1 LMQSKTNM
9 KPCSSSRSF
18 SILVVAILAAAAL
31 AGCKGGSADAAVAVK
46 EDPPVSVQTEGV
58 QVIEV
63 PRTLRLTGTLRGDR
77 ETDLAANA
85 NGRVTATSVERGEQ
99 IKPGQVLAKLDTRAA
114 ALSAADARA
123 QVDSAKA
130 QAGLARVECDRYEQ
144 LKAKGA
150 ISDLEYQQK
159 IGQCQTLPLN
169 VQAASARAALAAQ
182 NVGDGIIRAPFAGVV
197 TERFVE
203 VGQFVRQDSRVV
215 TIVSVDPLRLQIAVP
230 EAQVA
235 AVKEGAD
242 VTFSVAA
249 YSGRRFSGK
258 VRFVSGALRA
268 TTRDLVAEAIVPNPE
283 RLLLPGMFADV
294 ELTVGS
300 ERLPSVPA
308 RALTELDDQAR
319 LFMVVDGRLEER
331 VVALGPK
338 LGERTAIRRGVKDGE
353 QVVVSERTGL
363 GNGRRVSAR

>member
-1 LMQSKTNM
+1 MQSKTNM
-9 KPCSSSRSF
+9 RAYFRSRPAFVLS
-18 SILVVAILAAAAL
+18 LALATTAAL
-31 AGCKGGSADAAVAVK
+31 AGCKRASADAAGAAK
-46 EDPPVSVQTEGV
+46 EEPPVSVQTEPA
-58 QVIEV
+58 QLLEV

-123 QVDSAKA
+123 QVNSIKA
-130 QAGLARVECDRYEQ
+130 QAGQAQVECDRYEQ

-182 NVGDGIIRAPFAGVV
+182 NVGDGVIRAPFAGVV

-215 TIVSVDPLRLQIAVP
+215 TIVSVDPLRLQITVP

-242 VTFSVAA
+242 VSFSVAA
-249 YSGRRFSGK
+249 YAGRRFTGK
-258 VRFVSGALRA
+258 VRFVSGALRS
-268 TTRDLVAEAIVPNPE
+268 TTRDLVAEAIVPNAE

-300 ERLPSVPA
+300 ERLPSVPTS
-308 RALTELDDQAR
+308 ALTEQDDQTR
-319 LFMVVDGRLEER
+319 VFVVVNGQLEER
-331 VVALGPK
+331 IVALGPK
-338 LGERTAIRRGVKDGE
+338 VGERVSITRGVKEAD
-353 QVVVSERTGL
+353 QVVVSERAGL
-363 GNGRRVSAR
+363 GNGRKVAAR

>member
-1 LMQSKTNM
+1 M
-9 KPCSSSRSF
+9 KARFRSLSRLS
-18 SILVVAILAAAAL
+18 VALLLAGAAALGGCKGSAEATAAAA
-31 AGCKGGSADAAVAVK
+31 AVK
-46 EDPPVSVQTEGV
+46 EEPPVSVQTEPAR
-58 QVIEV
+58 VIEV

-85 NGRVTATSVERGEQ
+85 NGRVLATSVERGEQ

-123 QVDSAKA
+123 QVDSIKA
-130 QAGLARVECDRYEQ
+130 QAGLARIECDRYQQ

-159 IGQCQTLPLN
+159 IGQCETLPLN

-197 TERFVE
+197 TERYVE

-235 AVKEGAD
+235 NVKEGAE
-242 VTFSVAA
+242 VSFRVAA
-249 YSGRRFSGK
+249 YGDQRFTGK

-268 TTRDLVAEAIVPNPE
+268 TTRDLVAEAIVPNAE
-283 RLLLPGMFADV
+283 HLLLPGMFADV

-300 ERLPSVPA
+300 ERLPSVPVA
-308 RALTELDDQAR
+308 ALSERDEQSR
-319 LFMVVDGRLEER
+319 LFVVVDGRLEER
-331 VVALGPK
+331 IVALGPK
-338 LGERTAIRRGVKDGE
+338 VGDRASVTRGVKDGE
-353 QVVVSERTGL
+353 RVVVSDRTGL
-363 GNGRRVSAR
+363 GNGRKVR

>member
-1 LMQSKTNM
+1 M
-9 KPCSSSRSF
+9 KARLRSCCSSLAAL
-18 SILVVAILAAAAL
+18 LVGAALLGACKGSAEATAAAA
-31 AGCKGGSADAAVAVK
+31 AAK
-46 EDPPVSVQTEGV
+46 EESPVNVQTEAART
-58 QVIEV
+58 IEV

-85 NGRVTATSVERGEQ
+85 NGRVLATSVERGEQ

-123 QVDSAKA
+123 QVDSIKA
-130 QAGLARVECDRYEQ
+130 QAGLARIECERYQQ

-159 IGQCQTLPLN
+159 IGQCETLPLN

-197 TERFVE
+197 TERFIE

-235 AVKEGAD
+235 SVKEGAE
-242 VTFSVAA
+242 VSFRVAA
-249 YSGRRFSGK
+249 YADRRFKGM

-268 TTRDLVAEAIVPNPE
+268 TTRDLVAEAIVPNGE
-283 RLLLPGMFADV
+283 HLLMPGMFADV

-308 RALTELDDQAR
+308 SALTERDDQSR
-319 LFMVVDGRLEER
+319 LFVVVDGRLEER
-331 VVALGPK
+331 VVAVGPK
-338 LGERTAIRRGVKDGE
+338 VADRVSITRGVKDGE
-353 QVVVSERTGL
+353 QVVVSDRTGL

>member
-1 LMQSKTNM
+1 M
-9 KPCSSSRSF
+9 KA
-18 SILVVAILAAAAL
+18 VAIFNSSWHVLLITLSSAW
-31 AGCKGGSADAAVAVK
+31 GCKGQAAEASTGPVEKPAV
-46 EDPPVSVQTEGV
+46 VVQTEPV
-58 QVIEV
+58 LRIDV

-85 NGRVTATSVERGEQ
+85 NGRVLATSVERGEQ
-99 IKPGQVLAKLDTRAA
+99 VKPGQVLAKLDTRAA
-114 ALSAADARA
+114 SLSAAEARA
-123 QVDSAKA
+123 QVDSSRA
-130 QAGLARVECDRYEQ
+130 QEEQARLECDRYEQ

-150 ISDLEYQQK
+150 ITDIEYQQK
-159 IGQCQTLPLN
+159 ITQCRMLPLN

-182 NVGDGIIRAPFAGVV
+182 NVGDGLIRAPFAGVV

-203 VGQFVRQDSRVV
+203 VGQYLRQDSRVV
-215 TIVSVDPLRLQIAVP
+215 TIVSADPLRLQITVP

-242 VTFSVAA
+242 VSFSVAA
-249 YSGRRFSGK
+249 YPERRFGGK

-268 TTRDLVAEAIVPNPE
+268 STRDLVAEAVVPNPE

-294 ELTVGS
+294 ELVVGT

-308 RALTELDDQAR
+308 RAVVEQDDQAR
-319 LFMVVDGRLEER
+319 LFAVVAGRLEER

-338 LGERTAIRRGVKDGE
+338 LGDRVSIRRGVRE
-353 QVVVSERTGL
+353 QEPVVVSGL
-363 GNGRRVSAR
+363 SGLSNGQRVR

>member
-1 LMQSKTNM
+1 MTIM
-9 KPCSSSRSF
+9 KARVSSRVTAF
-18 SILVVAILAAAAL
+18 FCLALATASSL
-31 AGCKGGSADAAVAVK
+31 AGCKGSADAGLAAAK
-46 EDPPVSVQTEGV
+46 EDPAVSVQTEAA
-58 QVIEV
+58 QSMEV
-63 PRTLRLTGTLRGDR
+63 PVTLRLTGTLRGDR

-85 NGRVTATSVERGEQ
+85 SGRVLATSVERGEQ

-123 QVDSAKA
+123 QADSAKA
-130 QAGLARVECDRYEQ
+130 QAGLARVECERYEQ

-159 IGQCQTLPLN
+159 IGQCETLPLN

-197 TERFVE
+197 TERFIE

-230 EAQVA
+230 ESQVA
-235 AVKEGAD
+235 SVKEGAD

-249 YSGRRFSGK
+249 FPGRRFTGK

-268 TTRDLVAEAIVPNPE
+268 TTRDLVAEAIVANPE

-300 ERLPSVPA
+300 ERLPSVPVTA
-308 RALTELDDQAR
+308 VSELDDQAR
-319 LFMVVDGRLEER
+319 VFVVVDGRLEER
-331 VVALGPK
+331 IVALGPK
-338 LGERTAIRRGVKDGE
+338 LGERASITRGVKAGE
-353 QVVVSERTGL
+353 QVVVSDHTGL
-363 GNGRRVSAR
+363 GNGRRVSVR

>member
-1 LMQSKTNM
+1 M
-9 KPCSSSRSF
+9 KARLDSRSSF
-18 SILVVAILAAAAL
+18 SLAALLVGVAVLGACKGSAEATAAAA
-31 AGCKGGSADAAVAVK
+31 AAK
-46 EDPPVSVQTEGV
+46 EEPPVSVQTEAARS
-58 QVIEV
+58 IEV

-85 NGRVTATSVERGEQ
+85 NGRVLATSVERGEQ

-123 QVDSAKA
+123 QVDSIKA
-130 QAGLARVECDRYEQ
+130 QAGLARIECERYEQ

-159 IGQCQTLPLN
+159 IGQCETLPLN

-182 NVGDGIIRAPFAGVV
+182 NVGDGVIRAPFAGVV

-235 AVKEGAD
+235 SVKEGAE
-242 VTFSVAA
+242 VSFRVAA
-249 YSGRRFSGK
+249 YGERRFTGK

-283 RLLLPGMFADV
+283 HLLLPGMFADV

-308 RALTELDDQAR
+308 AALTERDDQSR
-319 LFMVVDGRLEER
+319 LFVVVDGRLEER
-331 VVALGPK
+331 IVAVGPK
-338 LGERTAIRRGVKDGE
+338 VADRVSITRGVKDGE
-353 QVVVSERTGL
+353 QVVVSDRTGL
-363 GNGRRVSAR
+363 GNGRRVGAR

>member
-1 LMQSKTNM
+1 MQSKPIM
-9 KPCSSSRSF
+9 KTCLRSRST
-18 SILVVAILAAAAL
+18 SIAAL
-31 AGCKGGSADAAVAVK
+31 ALFSVASLVGCKGASADAAAAVK
-46 EDPPVSVQTEGV
+46 EEPPVRVQTEAV

-85 NGRVTATSVERGEQ
+85 NGRIIATSVERGEQ

-215 TIVSVDPLRLQIAVP
+215 TVVSVDPLRLQITVP
-230 EAQVA
+230 EAQVG

-242 VTFSVAA
+242 VSFSVAA

-258 VRFVSGALRA
+258 LRFVSGALRA
-268 TTRDLVAEAIVPNPE
+268 TTRDLVAEAIVPNAE

-294 ELTVGS
+294 ELAVGS
-300 ERLPSVPA
+300 ERLPSVPQ
-308 RALTELDDQAR
+308 RAVTELDDQAR
-319 LFMVVDGRLEER
+319 LFVVVDGRLEER
-331 VVALGPK
+331 IVALGPK
-338 LGERTAIRRGVKDGE
+338 LGERASIRRGVKEGE
-353 QVVVSERTGL
+353 QVVVSDRAGL
-363 GNGRRVSAR
+363 GNGRRVAR

>member
-1 LMQSKTNM
+1 M
-9 KPCSSSRSF
+9 KARTSFRSSFLLTSLLAGVSALGACKG
-18 SILVVAILAAAAL
+18 SAEATAAAA
-31 AGCKGGSADAAVAVK
+31 AAAK
-46 EDPPVSVQTEGV
+46 EEPPVSVQTEAARI
-58 QVIEV
+58 IEV

-85 NGRVTATSVERGEQ
+85 NGRVLATSVERGEQ

-123 QVDSAKA
+123 QVDSIKA
-130 QAGLARVECDRYEQ
+130 QAGLARVECERYEQ

-159 IGQCQTLPLN
+159 IGQCETLPLN

-182 NVGDGIIRAPFAGVV
+182 NVGDGVIRAPFAGVV
-197 TERFVE
+197 TERFIE

-235 AVKEGAD
+235 SVKEGAE
-242 VTFSVAA
+242 VSFRVAA
-249 YSGRRFSGK
+249 YADRRFTGK

-268 TTRDLVAEAIVPNPE
+268 TTRDLVAEAIVPNAE
-283 RLLLPGMFADV
+283 HLLMPGMFADV

-308 RALTELDDQAR
+308 SAVTELDDQAR
-319 LFMVVDGRLEER
+319 VFVVTDGRLEER

-338 LGERTAIRRGVKDGE
+338 LGDRASITRGVKDGD
-353 QVVVSERTGL
+353 QIVVSDRTGL

>member
-1 LMQSKTNM
+1 M
-9 KPCSSSRSF
+9 KARTSFRSSFLRTLLLAGMCALGACKGS
-18 SILVVAILAAAAL
+18 AEATAAAA
-31 AGCKGGSADAAVAVK
+31 AAK
-46 EDPPVSVQTEGV
+46 EEPPVSVQTEAART
-58 QVIEV
+58 IEV

-85 NGRVTATSVERGEQ
+85 NGRVLATSVERGEQ

-123 QVDSAKA
+123 QVDSIKA
-130 QAGLARVECDRYEQ
+130 QAGLARVECERYEQ

-159 IGQCQTLPLN
+159 IGQCETLPLN

-182 NVGDGIIRAPFAGVV
+182 NVGDGVIRAPFAGVV

-235 AVKEGAD
+235 SVKEGAE
-242 VTFSVAA
+242 VSFRVAA
-249 YSGRRFSGK
+249 YADRRFKGV

-268 TTRDLVAEAIVPNPE
+268 TTRDLVAEAIVPNAE
-283 RLLLPGMFADV
+283 HLLMPGMFADV

-308 RALTELDDQAR
+308 SAVTELDDQAR
-319 LFMVVDGRLEER
+319 VFVVADGRLEER

-338 LGERTAIRRGVKDGE
+338 LSDRASITRGVKDGD
-353 QVVVSERTGL
+353 QIVVSDRTGL

>member
-1 LMQSKTNM
+1 M
-9 KPCSSSRSF
+9 KARASSRHSRF
-18 SILVVAILAAAAL
+18 RCAL
-31 AGCKGGSADAAVAVK
+31 LLGGVWVAGCKGQTADAALALH
-46 EDPPVSVQTEGV
+46 EDAPVSVQTEAA
-58 QVIEV
+58 QTIDV
-63 PRTLRLTGTLRGDR
+63 PVTLRLTGTLRGDR

-85 NGRVTATSVERGEQ
+85 NGRVLATSVERGEQ

-123 QVDSAKA
+123 QVDSVRA
-130 QAGLARVECDRYEQ
+130 QADQAQTECVRYGQ

-150 ISDLEYQQK
+150 VSDLEYQQK
-159 IGQCQTLPLN
+159 IAQCRTLPLN

-182 NVGDGIIRAPFAGVV
+182 NVGDGVIRAPFAGVV
-197 TERFVE
+197 TERYVE

-242 VTFSVAA
+242 VSFTVAA
-249 YSGRRFSGK
+249 YGERRFEGK

-268 TTRDLVAEAIVPNPE
+268 TTRDLIAEAIVPNPE

-294 ELTVGS
+294 ALTVGS
-300 ERLPSVPA
+300 QRLPSVA
-308 RALTELDDQAR
+308 ASAVTELDEQSR
-319 LFMVVDGRLEER
+319 VFVVESGQLQER

-338 LGERTAIRRGVKDGE
+338 VDGRVSIVRGVKDGE
-353 QVVVSERTGL
+353 QVVVSDTKGL
-363 GNGRRVSAR
+363 SNGRKAR

>member
-1 LMQSKTNM
+1 MSLSNHMTRSVFPQSLLWLGALSGVLGLAACKGKN
-9 KPCSSSRSF
+9 
-18 SILVVAILAAAAL
+18 ADAAAA
-31 AGCKGGSADAAVAVK
+31 VR
-46 EDPPVSVQTEGV
+46 EEPPVSVQTEPI

-63 PRTLRLTGTLRGDR
+63 PRTLRLTGTLKGDR

-85 NGRVTATSVERGEQ
+85 NGRIISTSVERGEQ
-99 IKPGQVLAKLDTRAA
+99 IKPGQILAKLDTRAA

-123 QVDSAKA
+123 QVDSIKA
-130 QAGLARVECDRYEQ
+130 QAGLARIECDRYEQ

-182 NVGDGIIRAPFAGVV
+182 NVGDGVIRAPFAGVV
-197 TERFVE
+197 TERYVE

-215 TIVSVDPLRLQIAVP
+215 TIVSADPLRLQITVP

-235 AVKEGAD
+235 NVKEGAD
-242 VTFSVAA
+242 VSFVVSA
-249 YSGRRFSGK
+249 YGDRRFQGK

-268 TTRDLVAEAIVPNPE
+268 NTRDLVAEAIVPNAE

-300 ERLPSVPA
+300 QRLPSVA
-308 RALTELDDQAR
+308 VRSINERDDQSRVFA
-319 LFMVVDGRLEER
+319 VVAGRLEER
-331 VVALGPK
+331 VVAVGPK
-338 LGERTAIRRGVKDGE
+338 QGERVAITRGVKEGD
-353 QVVVSERTGL
+353 QIVVSDLTGL
-363 GNGRRVSAR
+363 GNGRRVK

>member
-1 LMQSKTNM
+1 M
-9 KPCSSSRSF
+9 KARTSFRSSFLLISLLAGASALGACNKG
-18 SILVVAILAAAAL
+18 SAEATAAAA
-31 AGCKGGSADAAVAVK
+31 AAK
-46 EDPPVSVQTEGV
+46 EEPPVSVQTEAAR
-58 QVIEV
+58 VIEV

-85 NGRVTATSVERGEQ
+85 NGRVLATSVERGEQ

-123 QVDSAKA
+123 QVDSIKA
-130 QAGLARVECDRYEQ
+130 QAGLARIECERYEQ

-159 IGQCQTLPLN
+159 IGQCETLPLN

-182 NVGDGIIRAPFAGVV
+182 NVGDGVIRAPFAGVV

-235 AVKEGAD
+235 SVKEGAE
-242 VTFSVAA
+242 VSFRVAA
-249 YSGRRFSGK
+249 YGDRRFTGK

-268 TTRDLVAEAIVPNPE
+268 TTRDLVAEAIVPNAE
-283 RLLLPGMFADV
+283 HLLLPGMFADV

-300 ERLPSVPA
+300 ERLPSVPLSA
-308 RALTELDDQAR
+308 VTELDDQAR
-319 LFMVVDGRLEER
+319 VFVVVDGRLEER

-338 LGERTAIRRGVKDGE
+338 LGDRASITRGVKDGD
-353 QVVVSERTGL
+353 QIVVSDRTGL

>member
-1 LMQSKTNM
+1 MIHSKTIM
-9 KPCSSSRSF
+9 TFCLRSSSPLF
-18 SILVVAILAAAAL
+18 LALVVVGASGLYGCKGSSGEAAAA
-31 AGCKGGSADAAVAVK
+31 AASK
-46 EDPPVSVQTEGV
+46 EEPPVTVQTEAA
-58 QVIEV
+58 QTIEV

-85 NGRVTATSVERGEQ
+85 NGRVLATSVERGEQ

-123 QVDSAKA
+123 QVDSIKA

-159 IGQCQTLPLN
+159 IGQCETLPLN

-182 NVGDGIIRAPFAGVV
+182 NVGDGVIRAPFAGVI

-215 TIVSVDPLRLQIAVP
+215 TIVSVDQLRLQIAVP

-235 AVKEGAD
+235 NVKEGAD
-242 VTFSVAA
+242 VSFSVAA
-249 YSGRRFSGK
+249 YADRRFTGK

-268 TTRDLVAEAIVPNPE
+268 TTRDLIAEALVPNAE
-283 RLLLPGMFADV
+283 RLLLPGMFTDV

-300 ERLPSVPA
+300 QRLPSVPS
-308 RALTELDDQAR
+308 RALNQQDDQAR
-319 LFMVVDGRLEER
+319 VFVVVDGRLEER
-331 VVALGPK
+331 MVALGPK
-338 LGERTAIRRGVKDGE
+338 VGDRVSITRGVKDGE
-353 QVVVSERTGL
+353 QVVVSDRAGL
-363 GNGRRVSAR
+363 GNGRKVR